1 MPANS
6 GSEGATAPHRLLLRF
21 IGKED
26 ACSGATAG
34 RDRQCALGGSFIA
47 LFAAKPALI
56 PQSRERASRLR
67 REALLADGP
76 KSLNFYERWILPP
89 LLDWTMQQRNL
100 KSADA
105 EWLLPCAAARSQ
117 SASVQG

>member
-1 MPANS
+1 MDGLRGAAEAEGRGLLRLLLLWRCSMPASS

-56 PQSRERASRLR
+56 PHSRERASRLR

-76 KSLNFYERWILPP
+76 KSLNFYEP
-89 LLDWTMQQRNL
+89 
-100 KSADA
+100 
-105 EWLLPCAAARSQ
+105 
-117 SASVQG
+117 